1 MYYGIVLIGGQQ
13 TLFDIQNVTQEIIV
27 LFVTPLLATRNMFV
41 CVCVCVLDN
50 FSVLPSF
57 SSNYLKS
64 RPTVLKSSLLNLAK
78 RTDLRFFWKC
88 FCVWSALLMP

>member
-50 FSVLPSF
+50 FSVPPSF
-57 SSNYLKS
+57 SSNYIKGD
-64 RPTVLKSSLLNLAK
+64 LL
-78 RTDLRFFWKC
+78 F
-88 FCVWSALLMP
+88 